1 MVHVRAVDSN
11 AARRALVALEVA
23 RGAAAAVELAAWPQ
37 AWWSQLE
44 RCAEEGGRQL
54 SAADGN
60 PDQPGWAVDLP
71 AAIAPLSHLAS
82 AGEVWARL
90 ARPSGAAKRQLD
102 LARDAGVAAR
112 REAALCKLHELGR
125 RLREIDPSARLQAA
139 PSSRTPGAYA
149 LVSVRFESQEFQHMA
164 EVDANSDV
172 PMLLKAISSSCCD
185 C

>member
-1 MVHVRAVDSN
+1 MFHVLALDSS

-54 SAADGN
+54 SATDAN
-60 PDQPGWAVDLP
+60 PEQPGWAGDLP
-71 AAIAPLSHLAS
+71 AAAAPLSHLAS
-82 AGEVWARL
+82 DGEVWARL
-90 ARPSGAAKRQLD
+90 ARPSGAAKRHLEQ
-102 LARDAGVAAR
+102 ARDAGEAAR
-112 REAALCKLHELGR
+112 REAALCKLRELGR